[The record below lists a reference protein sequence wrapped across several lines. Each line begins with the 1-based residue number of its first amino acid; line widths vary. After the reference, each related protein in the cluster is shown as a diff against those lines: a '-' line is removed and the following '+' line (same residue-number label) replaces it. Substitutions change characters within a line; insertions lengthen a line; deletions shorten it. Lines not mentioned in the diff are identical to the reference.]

1 MKIVFRGTVEHG
13 ALKIYNPDFISF
25 LRQFEGK
32 VLFLTIQPEKRPRS
46 VEQNKYYWGVV
57 IDVIGRHLGYSAE
70 EAHEALK
77 WHFLIKLGEVLPT
90 VKSTTELTTVEFE
103 EYLAKIRQWAAEF
116 LNVSIPEPNEVEV

>member
-46 VEQNKYYWGVV
+46 LPQNRLYWEWLG
-57 IDVIGRHLGYSAE
+57 IIGNTLGYTREEMHDTFKAMFLTDHGARLPVVRSTTGLTTKEFSEYMGKVDRQAAE
-70 EAHEALK
+70 
-77 WHFLIKLGEVLPT
+77 LGISLPT
-90 VKSTTELTTVEFE
+90 PE
-103 EYLAKIRQWAAEF
+103 EIEA
-116 LNVSIPEPNEVEV
+116 